1 MSAFLQQ
8 LPALMGVVIGALGS
22 YLAVVRSDR
31 ARFRRD
37 REAHWQER
45 RFTAYAEY
53 ARAVKTSVTL
63 TYRGASALGLDP
75 HPHPLPPREAD
86 VSMAEATAARDP
98 YWEALLLLGSPQ
110 VVEKARAWV
119 VVLMDM
125 ERLVRDE
132 GRDRPAWRELLERQ
146 RVARADYHTAVRA
159 DLGLPTGHSARMPLP
174 TLSDTP

>member
-8 LPALMGVVIGALGS
+8 LPALIGVVIGALGS
-22 YLAVVRSDR
+22 YLAVVHGDR
-31 ARFRRD
+31 VRFRRE
-37 REAHWQER
+37 REARWQER
-45 RFTAYAEY
+45 RFTVYADY

-75 HPHPLPPREAD
+75 HPQPLPPREAD
-86 VSMAEATAARDP
+86 VSMAAATAARDP
-98 YWEALLLLGSPQ
+98 HWEALLLLGSPE
-110 VVEKARAWV
+110 VVERARAWV

-132 GRDRPAWRELLERQ
+132 RRERPAWQDLLERQ
-146 RVARADYHTAVRA
+146 RAARADYYAAVRA
-159 DLGLPTGHSARMPLP
+159 DLGLPTGHSARLPLP

>member
-1 MSAFLQQ
+1 MSAFVQQ

-45 RFTAYAEY
+45 RFTAYADY

-125 ERLVRDE
+125 ERLVRD
-132 GRDRPAWRELLERQ
+132 GPAWRELLERQ
-146 RVARADYHTAVRA
+146 RVARADYYTAVRA